1 MHQYVL
7 TKLNLIEYADIY
19 LKKQSVENAR
29 NLNVSNADHNKITVQ
44 ITEQLSRKKRIQNT
58 VIFPQTLFKLHFQ
71 WKIEPK
77 R

>member
-58 VIFPQTLFKLHFQ
+58 VKHLRWSVLQK
-71 WKIEPK
+71 E
-77 R
+77 

>member
-29 NLNVSNADHNKITVQ
+29 NLNLSNADHNKITVQ

-58 VIFPQTLFKLHFQ
+58 VKHLRWSVLQK
-71 WKIEPK
+71 E
-77 R
+77 

>member
-19 LKKQSVENAR
+19 PKKQSVENAR

-58 VIFPQTLFKLHFQ
+58 VKHLRWSVLQK
-71 WKIEPK
+71 E
-77 R
+77 

>member
-58 VIFPQTLFKLHFQ
+58 VKHL
-71 WKIEPK
+71 